1 MINLLIVDDQRLVR
15 KCLVA
20 SLAGVEDFNVVAE
33 ADSGESARR
42 MAHDHDIDVVLMDLN
57 MPGIG
62 GLEAARGLLN
72 AQPDIRIIGLS
83 MYVDGPYPRR
93 FMELGGAGYVSKNA
107 DTDELVKSIR
117 TVHSG
122 GFYISHDVAQQIA
135 AQDLIYGASQSVSE
149 LTRRE
154 LQVLQQI
161 SEGGSIEVIAARMCL
176 SPKTIAH
183 HRRRL
188 LGKLGCENDV
198 QLAIVA
204 RSQGLT
210 DLGEALFDRG
220 ALNDPART
228 A

>member
-1 MINLLIVDDQRLVR
+1 MINLLVVDDQRLVR

-20 SLAGVEDFNVVAE
+20 SLAAVEDFAVVAE
-33 ADSGESARR
+33 ADCGESARR
-42 MAHDHDIDVVLMDLN
+42 MAREHDIDVVLMDLN

-62 GLEAARGLLN
+62 GLEAARGLLT
-72 AQPDIRIIGLS
+72 AQPDVRIIGLS

-107 DTDELVKSIR
+107 DADELVKSIR
-117 TVHSG
+117 TVHAG
-122 GFYISHDVAQQIA
+122 GFFISHDVAQQIA
-135 AQDLIYGASQSVSE
+135 AQDLIYGASHSVSE

-154 LQVLQQI
+154 LQVLQQV

-188 LGKLGCENDV
+188 LSKLGCENDV

-210 DLGEALFDRG
+210 DLGEALFDRS
-220 ALNDPART
+220 ALNDSARS